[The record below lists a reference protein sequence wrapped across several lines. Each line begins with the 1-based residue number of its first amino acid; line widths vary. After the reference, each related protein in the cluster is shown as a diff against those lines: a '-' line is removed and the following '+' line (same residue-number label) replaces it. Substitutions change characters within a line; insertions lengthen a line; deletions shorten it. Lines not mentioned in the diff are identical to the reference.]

1 MGLRE
6 ISRKLNE
13 KGVPTPRG
21 GKGYAGTIKYT
32 LEDPFYKGIAH
43 MKKIN
48 NFEIVSSLNN
58 TQKEISIWE
67 ARLAEKEKKV
77 SDLSIQIQNLKIV
90 LNLFLSEYNSKI
102 GVLYVSLDK
111 IKLRIKEYQNRI
123 NLAKNKKLSPDD
135 LNNIEKEVREN
146 FFQERSKIDNLE
158 SETSDSSEEYY
169 KYLEKEKGKYL
180 DRKFLEK
187 QKKLYRKLA
196 LRFHPDRAKNE
207 KQRKEFEKIF
217 PEINEAY
224 QNGDLDTLKEYM
236 KQAERE
242 EQIAK
247 ETPEEKL
254 ARLKKDYEI
263 ILGIILKI
271 RKEFKDLKASETYK
285 LKEKIDQAK
294 EKGRDLLQELA
305 TNIKLEISEN
315 QKIVDKLVAQYKEI
329 VEGLTY

>member
-1 MGLRE
+1 
-6 ISRKLNE
+6 
-13 KGVPTPRG
+13 
-21 GKGYAGTIKYT
+21 
-32 LEDPFYKGIAH
+32 
-43 MKKIN
+43 MKKID
-48 NFEIVSSLNN
+48 NFEIVSGLNN
-58 TQKEISIWE
+58 IQKEIFIWE
-67 ARLAEKEKKV
+67 TRLSKKEKKV
-77 SDLSIQIQNLKIV
+77 SDLSIQTQNLKIA

-102 GVLYVSLDK
+102 GVLYVNLDK

-123 NLAKNKKLSPDD
+123 NLTKDKKLSPDY
-135 LNNIEKEVREN
+135 LNNIEEEVKKS
-146 FFQERSKIDNLE
+146 FSQERSKVENLE

-169 KYLEKEKGKYL
+169 KKLEKEKGKYL
-180 DRKFLEK
+180 DRKSLKK

-224 QNGDLDTLKEYM
+224 QNGDLDTLKKYM

-254 ARLKKDYEI
+254 IRVKKDYEI
-263 ILGIILKI
+263 ILGIILKM

-294 EKGRDLLQELA
+294 EKGRDLLKELA
-305 TNIKLEISEN
+305 INIKLEISEN
-315 QKIVDKLVAQYKEI
+315 QKILDKLIAQYKEI
-329 VEGLTY
+329 IDEII

>member
-1 MGLRE
+1 
-6 ISRKLNE
+6 
-13 KGVPTPRG
+13 
-21 GKGYAGTIKYT
+21 
-32 LEDPFYKGIAH
+32 
-43 MKKIN
+43 MKKID
-48 NFEIVSSLNN
+48 NFERVSGLNN
-58 TQKEISIWE
+58 IQKEISIWE
-67 ARLAEKEKKV
+67 ARLAEKGKKV
-77 SDLSIQIQNLKIV
+77 SDLSIQTQNLKIA

-111 IKLRIKEYQNRI
+111 IKLRMKEYQNRI

-169 KYLEKEKGKYL
+169 KNLEKEKGKYL
-180 DRKFLEK
+180 DRKSLEK

-224 QNGDLDTLKEYM
+224 QNGDLDTLKKYM

-263 ILGIILKI
+263 ILGIILKM

-315 QKIVDKLVAQYKEI
+315 QKILDKLVAQYKEI
-329 VEGLTY
+329 IEGLTY

>member
-1 MGLRE
+1 
-6 ISRKLNE
+6 
-13 KGVPTPRG
+13 
-21 GKGYAGTIKYT
+21 
-32 LEDPFYKGIAH
+32 
-43 MKKIN
+43 MKKID
-48 NFEIVSSLNN
+48 NFEIVSGLNII
-58 TQKEISIWE
+58 QKEISIWE
-67 ARLAEKEKKV
+67 TRLSEKEKKV
-77 SDLSIQIQNLKIV
+77 SDLSIQTQNLKIA

-102 GVLYVSLDK
+102 GVLYVNLDK
-111 IKLRIKEYQNRI
+111 IKLRTKEYQNRI
-123 NLAKNKKLSPDD
+123 NLTKDKKLSPDD
-135 LNNIEKEVREN
+135 LNNIEEEVKKS
-146 FFQERSKIDNLE
+146 FSQERSKFENLE

-169 KYLEKEKGKYL
+169 KNLEKEKGKYL
-180 DRKFLEK
+180 DRKSLEK

-207 KQRKEFEKIF
+207 KQRKEFENIF

-224 QNGDLDTLKEYM
+224 QNGDLDTLKKYM

-247 ETPEEKL
+247 EAPEEKL

-263 ILGIILKI
+263 ILGIILKM

-315 QKIVDKLVAQYKEI
+315 QKILDKLIAQYKEI
-329 VEGLTY
+329 IDEII

>member
-1 MGLRE
+1 
-6 ISRKLNE
+6 
-13 KGVPTPRG
+13 
-21 GKGYAGTIKYT
+21 
-32 LEDPFYKGIAH
+32 
-43 MKKIN
+43 MKKID
-48 NFEIVSSLNN
+48 NFEIVSDLNN
-58 TQKEISIWE
+58 IQKEISIWE
-67 ARLAEKEKKV
+67 AQLAEKGKKV
-77 SDLSIQIQNLKIV
+77 SDLSIQTQNLKIA

-111 IKLRIKEYQNRI
+111 IKLRMKEYQNRI

-169 KYLEKEKGKYL
+169 KNLEKEKGKYL
-180 DRKFLEK
+180 DRKSLEK
-187 QKKLYRKLA
+187 LKKLYRKLA
-196 LRFHPDRAKNE
+196 LRFHQDRDKNV

-224 QNGDLDTLKEYM
+224 QNGDLDTLKKYM

-263 ILGIILKI
+263 ILGIILKM
-271 RKEFKDLKASETYK
+271 RRELEDSEASETYK
-285 LKEKIDQAK
+285 LKKKVDQAK

-315 QKIVDKLVAQYKEI
+315 QKILDKLVAQYKEI
-329 VEGLTY
+329 IDEII

>member
-1 MGLRE
+1 M
-6 ISRKLNE
+6 RK
-13 KGVPTPRG
+13 
-21 GKGYAGTIKYT
+21 I
-32 LEDPFYKGIAH
+32 D
-43 MKKIN
+43 

-58 TQKEISIWE
+58 IQKEISIWGK
-67 ARLAEKEKKV
+67 RLSEKEKKV
-77 SDLSIQIQNLKIV
+77 SDLSIQTQNLKIT

-111 IKLRIKEYQNRI
+111 TKLRIKKYQKRI
-123 NLAKNKKLSPDD
+123 NLAKNKKLSLDD
-135 LNNIEKEVREN
+135 LDNIEKKVREN

-169 KYLEKEKGKYL
+169 KNLEKEKGKYL
-180 DRKFLEK
+180 DRKSLEK

-224 QNGDLDTLKEYM
+224 QNGDLDTLKKYM
-236 KQAERE
+236 KQLERE

-254 ARLKKDYEI
+254 ARLKKDYEVI
-263 ILGIILKI
+263 MGIILKMC
-271 RKEFKDLKASETYK
+271 REFEDLKASETYK

-305 TNIKLEISEN
+305 TNIMLEISEN
-315 QKIVDKLVAQYKEI
+315 QKILGKLVAQYKEI
-329 VEGLTY
+329 INGII